1 VQPDSPEEITDM
13 NASMSITEKF
23 QQLRDE
29 SQRAWHDW
37 AYDIAAGKPSPHPRS
52 LLEVAAV
59 LGIDSPAEA
68 LESDA
73 DAIREVAR
81 LKKQAADLADDLRAK
96 LKPWGGDLS
105 KLDAAINAAAAEEKR
120 LRGVRSTWDWTAA
133 ESVADDAE
141 QLRRAHPRVFQEVK

>member
-1 VQPDSPEEITDM
+1 MT
-13 NASMSITEKF
+13 ATLSITEKF

-29 SQRAWHDW
+29 SLRAWFDW
-37 AYDIAAGKPSPHPRS
+37 AHEIAAGKPAPHPRS

-59 LGIDSPAEA
+59 LQIDAPAEA
-68 LESDA
+68 LQADA

-105 KLDAAINAAAAEEKR
+105 RLDAAINAAATEEKR

-133 ESVADDAE
+133 ESVADDAQ